1 MPRGGKRGGG
11 ARAPPR
17 NVPRLRSSRGID
29 RPDSNS
35 LPGTG
40 PTGFTLQDEAR
51 STAHRS
57 STWTSDSRLRHRPVT
72 FVNIGVSEPLKQ
84 LEDILQQEEHADQQK
99 DKHGSS
105 FTPHEVQD
113 DDALLDEL
121 DETASISNE
130 AFIPDETQA
139 NIAGELKG
147 SYAQD
152 EALDAATNTT
162 EKKGNNITVPS
173 QLEAGESTSP
183 PFFLDITGD
192 KCLLEKL
199 PVQPVERSPSL
210 VPSDSS
216 EEVILFRGR
225 NKVAGDEKKQKH
237 KTKRRPFNLGGIR
250 TEIKVVE
257 KTVSRPKEKDSA
269 GDSGTS
275 RLNLPRQ
282 SHQDTRIQK
291 RQEEDDLIAD
301 YIANM
306 REYGDDEGL
315 IPAQAYSRRDIGG
328 SLSESESVEES
339 FQTITALS
347 NAKTG
352 SDDDRE
358 LDEMVVEADDM
369 TRASDADLPQRTQR
383 HSNRGNT
390 TRVDDTLLAVL
401 ETDASYLGSLEQSHA
416 EDASPQSETSDQED
430 VEDDVFASA
439 ADRFANEVDEF
450 DFMDWNRPA
459 LKRKGKGAKGKV
471 PVFDISDSELEGK
484 MQAAWKNDRLKKAER
499 KKERQALRTQGLLG
513 KHANPEDLRIK
524 YPHGMGLDQ
533 IADELRMFLLGTQ
546 PSLTLPPMD
555 NHARKVIHE
564 LASKFNIKSKSTGS
578 GDQRRPMLHRTF
590 RTAKFADETFDMAI
604 ARVGRKYFPR
614 NDTAVRAAVQRQSA
628 RRGGGGGHAGVLY
641 RDGEVVGGSA
651 PELGQENKGR
661 AMLEKMGWS
670 SGTALGALNNK
681 GILQPVAHVVK
692 RSKAGLG

>member
-1 MPRGGKRGGG
+1 MPRGGKRSGG

-17 NVPRLRSSRGID
+17 NVARLRSSHGID
-29 RPDSNS
+29 QSAPNPV
-35 LPGTG
+35 LGIG
-40 PTGFTLQDEAR
+40 PAGFTLQDEAR

-57 STWTSDSRLRHRPVT
+57 SPWTSDSRLRHRPVT
-72 FVNIGVSEPLKQ
+72 FVNIGASEPLKQ
-84 LEDILQQEEHADQQK
+84 LEDILQQEKHAGQ
-99 DKHGSS
+99 HEEPHEPIS
-105 FTPHEVQD
+105 TPHEVQND
-113 DDALLDEL
+113 DDALLDEP
-121 DETASISNE
+121 DESASTSNE
-130 AFIPDETQA
+130 ACIPDETLA
-139 NIAGELKG
+139 TLAGDSAG
-147 SYAQD
+147 SPDQD
-152 EALDAATNTT
+152 QPMDATTVTADKDNNTSLDNQLDT
-162 EKKGNNITVPS
+162 EMV
-173 QLEAGESTSP
+173 ESL

-192 KCLLEKL
+192 KHLLEKV
-199 PVQPVERSPSL
+199 PIQPVERSPSPI
-210 VPSDSS
+210 PSDSS

-225 NKVAGDEKKQKH
+225 NKAAGDKQTQKKKQKQKQ
-237 KTKRRPFNLGGIR
+237 KTKQRPFNLGGIQ

-257 KTVSRPKEKDSA
+257 KTVKPREKDNA
-269 GDSGTS
+269 GGSGKG
-275 RLNLPRQ
+275 RINLPRR
-282 SHQDTRIQK
+282 SHQDMKIQK

-315 IPAQAYSRRDIGG
+315 MPAQAYSRRDIGG

-339 FQTITALS
+339 FRTITALDEARLIS
-347 NAKTG
+347 A
-352 SDDDRE
+352 DDKVLNE
-358 LDEMVVEADDM
+358 TAAEADM
-369 TRASDADLPQRTQR
+369 TQASDADPPQKARKHFNQGR
-383 HSNRGNT
+383 T
-390 TRVDDTLLAVL
+390 TRIDDALLAVL

-416 EDASPQSETSDQED
+416 EDPSPPSETSDQED
-430 VEDDVFASA
+430 IADDLFASA
-439 ADRFANEVDEF
+439 ADRFANEVDDF
-450 DFMDWNRPA
+450 DFMEWNRPA

-524 YPHGMGLDQ
+524 YPHGMGLEH
-533 IADELRMFLLGTQ
+533 IADELRAFLLGTQ
-546 PSLTLPPMD
+546 P
-555 NHARKVIHE
+555 
-564 LASKFNIKSKSTGS
+564 
-578 GDQRRPMLHRTF
+578 

-628 RRGGGGGHAGVLY
+628 RRGGGGHAGVLY

>member
-17 NVPRLRSSRGID
+17 NVPRPRSRGLD
-29 RPDSNS
+29 RPALNPV
-35 LPGTG
+35 LGTG
-40 PTGFTLQDEAR
+40 SAGFTLQDEAR
-51 STAHRS
+51 STAHS
-57 STWTSDSRLRHRPVT
+57 SSPWTSDSRLRHRPVT
-72 FVNIGVSEPLKQ
+72 FVNIGASEPLKQ
-84 LEDILQQEEHADQQK
+84 LEDILQQEKHAGQREEMP
-99 DKHGSS
+99 GS
-105 FTPHEVQD
+105 TVTREVKVY
-113 DDALLDEL
+113 DAPLRQPNEP
-121 DETASISNE
+121 ASTSNE
-130 AFIPDETQA
+130 AHIPDETPTILTDDLAGSFDQA
-139 NIAGELKG
+139 KLTDATIEIAKKEVNDGVKPQLQ
-147 SYAQD
+147 QD
-152 EALDAATNTT
+152 
-162 EKKGNNITVPS
+162 V
-173 QLEAGESTSP
+173 SP
-183 PFFLDITGD
+183 TLPFFLDITGD
-192 KCLLEKL
+192 KNMLKNV
-199 PVQPVERSPSL
+199 PVQPVERSPSP

-225 NKVAGDEKKQKH
+225 NKPAENKKKQKQ
-237 KTKRRPFNLGGIR
+237 KTKQRTFNLGGIE

-257 KTVSRPKEKDSA
+257 KTVRAREKDGIGESEKV
-269 GDSGTS
+269 
-275 RLNLPRQ
+275 RLNLPQQ
-282 SHQDTRIQK
+282 SRHDTRTQK
-291 RQEEDDLIAD
+291 RQEEDDMIAD

-306 REYGDDEGL
+306 REHGDDQGL

-328 SLSESESVEES
+328 SLSEFEDIEES
-339 FQTITALS
+339 SQALS
-347 NAKTG
+347 ASG
-352 SDDDRE
+352 EASIVLGDDIE
-358 LDEMVVEADDM
+358 PDETEPEADIM
-369 TRASDADLPQRTQR
+369 TQAIDAELPQKVQKQ
-383 HSNRGNT
+383 SAQGNT
-390 TRVDDTLLAVL
+390 TRVDDARLTSL
-401 ETDASYLGSLEQSHA
+401 ETDVSYLGSLDQSHA
-416 EDASPQSETSDQED
+416 EDASPQSETTNQDI
-430 VEDDVFASA
+430 EDDVFASA
-439 ADRFANEVDEF
+439 ADRFANEVDDF
-450 DFMDWNRPA
+450 DFMDWSHPP

-471 PVFDISDSELEGK
+471 PVFDVSDSELEGK

-499 KKERQALRTQGLLG
+499 KKQRQALRTQGLLG

-533 IADELRMFLLGTQ
+533 IADELRAFLLGTQ
-546 PSLTLPPMD
+546 PNLTLPPMD

-628 RRGGGGGHAGVLY
+628 RRGGGGHAGVLY

-681 GILQPVAHVVK
+681 GILQPVVHVVK

>member
-17 NVPRLRSSRGID
+17 NVPRPRSRGSD
-29 RPDSNS
+29 RPALNS
-35 LPGTG
+35 VSGTG
-40 PTGFTLQDEAR
+40 SAGFTLQDEAR

-57 STWTSDSRLRHRPVT
+57 SPWTSDSRLRHRPVT
-72 FVNIGVSEPLKQ
+72 FVNIGASEPLKQ
-84 LEDILQQEEHADQQK
+84 LEVILQQEEHASQHEETQ
-99 DKHGSS
+99 GS
-105 FTPHEVQD
+105 TTTREVD
-113 DDALLDEL
+113 VYDALSDQPDEP
-121 DETASISNE
+121 ASTSKE
-130 AFIPDETQA
+130 AHIPDETPTKSTDDLAGSSDQVKPIDA
-139 NIAGELKG
+139 IVEIA
-147 SYAQD
+147 
-152 EALDAATNTT
+152 
-162 EKKGNNITVPS
+162 KKEVNVGVKP
-173 QLEAGESTSP
+173 QLQQEMSTAP

-192 KCLLEKL
+192 KNLLKNV
-199 PVQPVERSPSL
+199 PVQHVDRSPSP

-225 NKVAGDEKKQKH
+225 NKASGNEKKQKQ
-237 KTKRRPFNLGGIR
+237 KTRQRPFNLWGIES
-250 TEIKVVE
+250 EIRVVE
-257 KTVSRPKEKDSA
+257 KTVRTREKDSI
-269 GDSGTS
+269 GESGQV
-275 RLNLPRQ
+275 RLNLSRQ
-282 SHQDTRIQK
+282 VRQDTRTQK
-291 RQEEDDLIAD
+291 RQEEDDMIAD

-328 SLSESESVEES
+328 SLSESENINES
-339 FQTITALS
+339 LQTLS
-347 NAKTG
+347 APDEATFVLG
-352 SDDDRE
+352 DDKE
-358 LDEMVVEADDM
+358 LDRTGPEANIM
-369 TRASDADLPQRTQR
+369 SQAIDAELPQKAQR
-383 HSNRGNT
+383 ETARGNT
-390 TRVDDTLLAVL
+390 TRVDDVTLTALD
-401 ETDASYLGSLEQSHA
+401 TDVSYLGSLDQSHA
-416 EDASPQSETSDQED
+416 EDASPQSETTNED
-430 VEDDVFASA
+430 IEDDAFALA
-439 ADRFANEVDEF
+439 ADRFAYEVDDF
-450 DFMDWNRPA
+450 DFMDWSRPA

-471 PVFDISDSELEGK
+471 PAFDISDPELEGK
-484 MQAAWKNDRLKKAER
+484 LQAAWKSDRLRKAER

-533 IADELRMFLLGTQ
+533 IADELRTFLLGTQ

-590 RTAKFADETFDMAI
+590 RTMKFADETFDMAI

-628 RRGGGGGHAGVLY
+628 RRGGGHAGVVY

-670 SGTALGALNNK
+670 SGTALGALDNK
-681 GILQPVAHVVK
+681 GILQPVVHVVK

>member
-17 NVPRLRSSRGID
+17 NVPRPRSRGLD
-29 RPDSNS
+29 RPALNS
-35 LPGTG
+35 VPDAGSA
-40 PTGFTLQDEAR
+40 GFTLQDEAR

-57 STWTSDSRLRHRPVT
+57 APWTSDSRLRHRPVA
-72 FVNIGVSEPLKQ
+72 FVNIGASEPLKQ
-84 LEDILQQEEHADQQK
+84 LEDILQQEEHADQHEEEA
-99 DKHGSS
+99 HGS
-105 FTPHEVQD
+105 TTTAREIKVY
-113 DDALLDEL
+113 DALFNQPD
-121 DETASISNE
+121 DQPASLSNE
-130 AFIPDETQA
+130 AHITDKTPINSAIDLAGFSDQA
-139 NIAGELKG
+139 KLM
-147 SYAQD
+147 
-152 EALDAATNTT
+152 DAAA
-162 EKKGNNITVPS
+162 EIAKKEDNIGMKS
-173 QLEAGESTSP
+173 QLEQEVSTAL
-183 PFFLDITGD
+183 PFIIDITGD
-192 KCLLEKL
+192 NNLLKNV
-199 PVQPVERSPSL
+199 PVQPVERSSSP

-225 NKVAGDEKKQKH
+225 NKAAGDKRKQKQ
-237 KTKRRPFNLGGIR
+237 KTKQRPFNLGGIE

-257 KTVSRPKEKDSA
+257 KTVRAREKENIGESRKVRPKLPQQ
-269 GDSGTS
+269 S
-275 RLNLPRQ
+275 RQ
-282 SHQDTRIQK
+282 ETRTQK
-291 RQEEDDLIAD
+291 RQEEDDMIAD

-315 IPAQAYSRRDIGG
+315 IPARAYSRRDIGG
-328 SLSESESVEES
+328 SLSGSEDFEES
-339 FQTITALS
+339 SQTLS
-347 NAKTG
+347 APGEATILLRNAEEQGETG
-352 SDDDRE
+352 PEADIMTQAFDAELSQKAQKHSAQSKGSRADDDA
-358 LDEMVVEADDM
+358 VF
-369 TRASDADLPQRTQR
+369 
-383 HSNRGNT
+383 T
-390 TRVDDTLLAVL
+390 TL
-401 ETDASYLGSLEQSHA
+401 ETDVSYLGSLDQPHA

-430 VEDDVFASA
+430 MEDEVFASA
-439 ADRFANEVDEF
+439 ADRFANETDDF
-450 DFMDWNRPA
+450 DFMDWSRPA
-459 LKRKGKGAKGKV
+459 LKRKGKGAKGKI
-471 PVFDISDSELEGK
+471 PVFDVSDSELEGK
-484 MQAAWKNDRLKKAER
+484 MLAAWKNDRLRKAER

-524 YPHGMGLDQ
+524 YPNGMGLDQ
-533 IADELRMFLLGTQ
+533 IADELRAFLLGTQ

-628 RRGGGGGHAGVLY
+628 RRGGGHAGVLY

-651 PELGQENKGR
+651 PELSQENKGR

-681 GILQPVAHVVK
+681 GILQPVVHVVK